1 VTDPLAFRIAD
12 LESALAERTRELE
25 EARAAVG
32 QRDEAAQIRTDE
44 IVRLMRER
52 DEAQAALERLRAA
65 PWPGQANIVLAAY
78 RAAEADPHCEVPHE
92 DMAELIDRTVREN
105 AALRSELSALR
116 ADAERIAQYHTSD
129 GYCTWCH
136 RLDRDHWSDCPT
148 AVARTALAAAG
159 GGSGT

>member
-1 VTDPLAFRIAD
+1 
-12 LESALAERTRELE
+12 
-25 EARAAVG
+25 
-32 QRDEAAQIRTDE
+32 
-44 IVRLMRER
+44 
-52 DEAQAALERLRAA
+52 
-65 PWPGQANIVLAAY
+65 PGQANIVLAAY

-159 GGSGT
+159 GGSGTRRNPTPATARSAAPTSARRSSRAQSCAWTARPTWSTRARRTWTRTGRSSSRTAGTRSGRH